1 MVVPT
6 HGGTQPTEVV
16 GTAGV
21 FPMPLDAWCEA
32 NEATEA
38 DLRTFIK
45 SGAPLEIVEDKAEAE
60 KGGDS

>member
-21 FPMPLDAWCEA
+21 FPMPLDAWCA
-32 NEATEA
+32 VNEATEA
-38 DLRTFIK
+38 DLREFIK
-45 SGAPLEIVEDKAEAE
+45 GGAPLKISDDKAEAE